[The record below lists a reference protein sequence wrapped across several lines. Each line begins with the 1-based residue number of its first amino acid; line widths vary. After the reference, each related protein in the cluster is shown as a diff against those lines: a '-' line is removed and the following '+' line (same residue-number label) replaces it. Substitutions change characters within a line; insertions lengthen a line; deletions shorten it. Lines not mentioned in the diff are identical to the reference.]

1 MLLFSA
7 IMGCIKSKTAYAVQN
22 TGHLKNSHGNEVKH
36 GEENI
41 ALVGDIWENK
51 EFIPDNPVLLEYA
64 HRLSEEIV
72 NKAVKQWAE
81 VDSKYSD
88 IPYIES
94 DIP

>member
-1 MLLFSA
+1 
-7 IMGCIKSKTAYAVQN
+7 MGCIKSKTNYTVQ
-22 TGHLKNSHGNEVKH
+22 TSRLKKSHGKEAKH
-36 GEENI
+36 GEENVT
-41 ALVGDIWENK
+41 LVGDLQEST
-51 EFIPDNPVLLEYA
+51 EFMPANPVLLEYA

>member
-1 MLLFSA
+1 
-7 IMGCIKSKTAYAVQN
+7 MGCIKSKTDYTVQN
-22 TGHLKNSHGNEVKH
+22 TSHLKKNRGKESKKGDES
-36 GEENI
+36 I
-41 ALVGDIWENK
+41 ALVGN
-51 EFIPDNPVLLEYA
+51 IPERKDFKPANPVLLEYA

-72 NKAVKQWAE
+72 SKAVKQWAE

>member
-1 MLLFSA
+1 
-7 IMGCIKSKTAYAVQN
+7 MGCVKSKTDYNVQK
-22 TGHLKNSHGNEVKH
+22 TSHLKKNHGNEAKH

-41 ALVGDIWENK
+41 ALVGDWENK

-64 HRLSEEIV
+64 HWLSEEIV

-81 VDSKYSD
+81 VESKYSD